1 MESDRHPYQHSAYQ
15 GQYQSVG
22 RDVLETTRRRAMK
35 RYRGVVVFRYYQ
47 EVEVE
52 AESED
57 EAKSAMCDMFDLSK
71 ADGESEVLDIE
82 EIKE

>member
-1 MESDRHPYQHSAYQ
+1 
-15 GQYQSVG
+15 
-22 RDVLETTRRRAMK
+22 MK

-47 EVEVE
+47 QIELE
-52 AESED
+52 AESEA
-57 EAKSAMCDMFDLSK
+57 EAKATMCDMFDMSK

>member
-1 MESDRHPYQHSAYQ
+1 
-15 GQYQSVG
+15 
-22 RDVLETTRRRAMK
+22 MK

-47 EVEVE
+47 EIELD

-71 ADGESEVLDIE
+71 ADGESEVLDVT